1 METLRQDLR
10 YVARSLVRSPGFF
23 IVTVLTL
30 ALGIGATS
38 AIFSVVNGV
47 LLQPLP
53 YPSSDRIVQLFQIDK
68 DAKRMSVSEPNFY
81 DWHAQTQAYDA
92 MALSRVGGEITI
104 NGSAEQIGRA
114 HV

>member
-23 IVTVLTL
+23 IVTILTL

-47 LLQPLP
+47 VLQPLP
-53 YPSSDRIVQLFQIDK
+53 YPSSDRIVQLFQVDK
-68 DAKRMSVSEPNFY
+68 DAKRMSVSEP
-81 DWHAQTQAYDA
+81 T
-92 MALSRVGGEITI
+92 STTGTRR
-104 NGSAEQIGRA
+104 RA
-114 HV
+114 RSTPWRCRAWPARSPSTA